1 MRDDNWV
8 QIRAVPLL
16 DEVVQAR
23 VRQRQIDAEN
33 EAPIRARVDAH
44 LKTAETVLDVLRDQ
58 HQSLLEETDFAPL
71 QKTRPG
77 AAWLLAGRCLS
88 LGYAV
93 VSSLCAGLTT
103 DVAPLVRTLH
113 EASGA
118 LRILLDNH
126 ESDLHRRWLKNGY
139 FKVKD
144 LQQAQK
150 RIEDRAAVEMLKQ
163 GIQPPDRTDEL
174 DHDLYDQWSRIAHNR
189 RSSILES
196 YDSSLREFAY
206 GAHTDPLRR
215 GVWVGY
221 GTQVVY
227 EVTVT
232 VGLALS
238 KFNGLKVWAARVEPA
253 ISALDRV
260 QRECPLDPDAL
271 GFEQCQDR
279 RTDAATPMD

>member
-1 MRDDNWV
+1 MGDDDWV
-8 QIRAVPLL
+8 RIRTAPPS

-23 VRQRQIDAEN
+23 VRQRQINAEN
-33 EAPIRARVDAH
+33 EASVRVRIDAH
-44 LKTAETVLDVLRDQ
+44 LKTVEAVLDTLRDQ
-58 HQSLLEETDFAPL
+58 HQTLLERTDFDPL
-71 QKTRPG
+71 QKTRQG

-93 VSSLCAGLTT
+93 VASLRAGLTT

-113 EASGA
+113 EACGA
-118 LRILLDNH
+118 LRILLDSH
-126 ESDLHRRWLKNGY
+126 ESELHRRWLKNGY
-139 FKVKD
+139 FKAKD

-150 RIEDRAAVEMLKQ
+150 RIEDRAAADMLKQ
-163 GIQPPDRTDEL
+163 GVKPPGRTDEL

-196 YDSSLREFAY
+196 YDTNLREFSY
-206 GAHTDPLRR
+206 GAHADPLRR

-221 GTQVVY
+221 GTQVVH
-227 EVTVT
+227 EVTAT

-238 KFNGLKVWAARVEPA
+238 KFYGPEVWAARVEPA

-260 QRECPLDPDAL
+260 QRESPLDPDAL
-271 GFEQCQDR
+271 GF
-279 RTDAATPMD
+279 A